1 LINGLSNIKKVFFIG
16 IGGIGMSGIAE
27 YLAVQRIEVSGS
39 DAAASEITD
48 RLKTFGIK
56 IFDEHKTENISN
68 DLDLV
73 VYTAAVKEDNPEL
86 KKAKEFGIKAIKRAE
101 MLGMTVNA
109 KKLIAVSGA
118 HGKTT
123 TSSMIS
129 KVFIDANTDPL
140 IFVGGNLEFLNGSS
154 SRLGKGEY
162 AIVEADEYDRSFL
175 TLHPDIAVI
184 NNIEFDHSDIYKDLN
199 DVMSSFK
206 QFISNLKPEGIIVAY
221 SGDENIKNLLMGL
234 GNVKRYGFNE
244 HDDFYISDLRNEN
257 GVQYFKINGKELKL
271 SVPGRH
277 NVINAVAAYACGSLY
292 GIENDIIAEA
302 LYSFGGVKRRL
313 ELKYKNAIQ
322 VYDDYAHHPTE
333 VRASFD
339 AVRKNTNGRV
349 ITVFQPHLYS
359 RTKDFYKEFA
369 NELKDNDV
377 VFLAKL
383 YPARE
388 KPLEGVSSEL
398 ILNELKN
405 LDKKDSYYFEN
416 DSELLNGIKKEIKN
430 SDTLIFQGA
439 GSITNLCDK
448 FIKEYINN

>member
-1 LINGLSNIKKVFFIG
+1 MNNGLSNIKKVYFIG

-27 YLAVQRIEVSGS
+27 YLAVQGIEVSGS
-39 DAAASEITD
+39 DAASSEITD

-56 IFDEHKTENISN
+56 IFDEHKAENISS
-68 DLDLV
+68 DLDLII
-73 VYTAAVKEDNPEL
+73 YTAAVKEDNPEL
-86 KKAKEFGIKAIKRAE
+86 KKAKELGIKFIKRAE
-101 MLGMTVNA
+101 MLGMIVNA

-129 KVFIDANTDPL
+129 KVFIDANIDPL
-140 IFVGGNLEFLNGSS
+140 IFVGGNLDFLNGSS

-184 NNIEFDHSDIYKDLN
+184 NNVEFDHSDVYKDLN
-199 DVMSSFK
+199 DIMDSFK
-206 QFISNLKPEGIIVAY
+206 KFISNLKPDGVIVAY
-221 SGDENIKNLLMGL
+221 SGDENIKNLLIGL
-234 GNVKRYGFNE
+234 GNVKRFGFNE

-271 SVPGRH
+271 SVPGKH
-277 NVINAVAAYACGSLY
+277 NVINATAAYACGFMC
-292 GIENDIIAEA
+292 GIKDDIIAKA
-302 LYSFGGVKRRL
+302 LYAFDGVKRRL
-313 ELKYKNAIQ
+313 ELKYKNAIK

-339 AVRKNTNGRV
+339 AIRKNTDGRV
-349 ITVFQPHLYS
+349 ITIFQPHLYS

-388 KPLEGVSSEL
+388 KAIEGISSEL

-405 LDKKDSYYFEN
+405 LNKKDSYYFEN
-416 DSELLNGIKKEIKN
+416 DAELLNGIKKEIKN

>member
-1 LINGLSNIKKVFFIG
+1 MTNELSNIKKVYFIG

-27 YLAVQRIEVSGS
+27 YLAVQGIEVSGS
-39 DAAASEITD
+39 DANVSDITD
-48 RLKTFGIK
+48 RLKDFGIK
-56 IFDEHKTENISN
+56 IFAEHETENISS
-68 DLDLV
+68 DMDLV

-86 KKAKEFGIKAIKRAE
+86 KKAKEYGIKAIKRAE
-101 MLGMTVNA
+101 MLGLIVNS
-109 KKLIAVSGA
+109 KTLIAVSGA

-123 TSSMIS
+123 TSSMVS
-129 KVFIDANTDPL
+129 KIFIDAETDPL
-140 IFVGGNLEFLNGSS
+140 IFVGGNLDFLNGSS
-154 SRLGKGEY
+154 SRLGNGKY

-184 NNIEFDHSDIYKDLN
+184 NNIEFDHSDIYKDLF
-199 DVMSSFK
+199 DVMDSFR
-206 QFISNLKPEGIIVAY
+206 QFVSNLKPDGTIVAY
-221 SGDENIKNLLMGL
+221 SGDENIKNLLIGMN
-234 GNVKRYGFNE
+234 NVKRYGFNE
-244 HDDFYISDLRNEN
+244 HDDFYITGLKNEN
-257 GVQYFKINGKELKL
+257 GVQYFKINGKEFQLA
-271 SVPGRH
+271 VPGKH
-277 NVINAVAAYACGSLY
+277 NVINAAAAYVCGTLC
-292 GIENDIIAEA
+292 GISDEKIAKA
-302 LYSFGGVKRRL
+302 LQSFGGVKRRL
-313 ELKYKNAIQ
+313 ELKYQNAIKI
-322 VYDDYAHHPTE
+322 YDDYAHHPTE

-339 AVRKNTNGRV
+339 AIRKNTEGRV
-349 ITVFQPHLYS
+349 ITIFQPHLYS

-405 LDKKDSYYFEN
+405 IKKNDSYYFEN
-416 DSELLNGIKKEIKN
+416 DSELLNGIKKEIKS

-448 FIKEYINN
+448 FIKEYTNN